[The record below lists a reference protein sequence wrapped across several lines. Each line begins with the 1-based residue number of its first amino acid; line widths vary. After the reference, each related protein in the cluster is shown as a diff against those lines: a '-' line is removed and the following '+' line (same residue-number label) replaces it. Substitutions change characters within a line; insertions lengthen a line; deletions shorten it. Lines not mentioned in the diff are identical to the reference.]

1 MNLLQL
7 IKQKEEI
14 LSNTDK
20 KIVDWIIDN
29 PNEAL
34 KFSIKQIAFKLKISI
49 SSITNFF

>member
-20 KIVDWIIDN
+20 KISEWIIDN
-29 PNEAL
+29 PPM
-34 KFSIKQIAFKLKISI
+34 KH
-49 SSITNFF
+49 